1 MLILGRG
8 PSARALRA
16 AVRGLPWGTTTAAP
30 RYEPAVCWG
39 KALETFS
46 RHNQEGRPV
55 LNRRIIFD
63 KLEQLQR
70 FFYQGI
76 LAPDFL
82 FLEDQDPMPVYTSQW
97 LARRRFHQRG
107 HDIHGPYNTERMR
120 EILQQGRA
128 DYGVQLIEKTKE
140 WRVHVFR
147 GEVLRIARKVWV
159 GAGDIPTHPVWNQ
172 ERGWHYR
179 YQVDL
184 ADTTRRNLE
193 GLAKRAVVALGQD
206 FGAVDIIRDCRKNYY
221 VLEVNSAPGIIA
233 NPNTLAAYAEALKKW
248 GESVEN

>member
-8 PSARALRA
+8 PSARALRD
-16 AVRGLPWGTTTAAP
+16 AVRGLPRGQ
-30 RYEPAVCWG
+30 YEPAVCWG
-39 KALETFS
+39 KALETFP
-46 RHNQEGRPV
+46 RHNQDERPI
-55 LNRRIIFD
+55 LNRRIVFD
-63 KLEQLQR
+63 KYEQLALMAR
-70 FFYQGI
+70 SGFKVPMFTH
-76 LAPDFL
+76 LAAALPETDCL
-82 FLEDQDPMPVYTSQW
+82 W

-107 HDIHGPYNTERMR
+107 HDIHGPYDTERMR
-120 EILQQGRA
+120 EVLRQGRA

-159 GAGDIPTHPVWNQ
+159 GTGDIPTHPVWNQ

-248 GESVEN
+248 GESNDG